1 MYTDSS
7 QQVIHP
13 SSSPLISWLI
23 LAILCLAVTYCMFL
37 LHHKKNQVR
46 KPRAAKRT
54 TTFDERY
61 MGHIPYQRNG
71 DDLTSVDQAMEAHL
85 LFPEQAKVETP
96 SDILWMPP
104 SYDNKIHNARMIFI

>member
-1 MYTDSS
+1 
-7 QQVIHP
+7 
-13 SSSPLISWLI
+13 
-23 LAILCLAVTYCMFL
+23 MFL

-46 KPRAAKRT
+46 KPPAAKRT
-54 TTFDERY
+54 NTFDERY
-61 MGHIPYQRNG
+61 MGHIPYQRDDG

-104 SYDNKIHNARMIFI
+104 SYDHVMHNARMNFI